1 MSTAASASSA
11 HAPSGVPYTHL
22 DGLYINGRWQKARDT
37 EAVLNPATE
46 MPIGYAPVGDA
57 ASTRAAIEA
66 ARAAFDK
73 GPWPNLSM
81 AERAAVLARM
91 HAALVANRERIVQ
104 LIIAEVGCAQGITNA
119 MQVDAPLS
127 HFASA
132 LAHSAS
138 DDRRYLPLE
147 ITPNMMHPAAPRV
160 LGGGSVI
167 REPVGVVAG
176 ITGYNFPF
184 LLNLAK
190 IVPALLAG
198 NTLVLKPSP
207 FTPYSALLFGE
218 IAEQIGLPKGVLN
231 IITGGAEAG
240 SSLSAHPDVDMV
252 SFTGSEAVGIAIM
265 QQAAPTLKR
274 VHLELG
280 GKSALIVRADADVQ
294 QAAIGAVA
302 GLSVNCGQGC
312 ALLTRFLVHNSIR
325 AKFVEIAKA
334 VAGQWNI
341 GDPADPTVLMGPLIR
356 EAQRGKVERLIAQG
370 RDEGARL
377 VHGGGRPAHLPKGFF
392 TDITLFDDVQN
403 RMTIAQEEVF
413 GPVGV
418 TIGFD
423 SDDEAVAIANDSRY
437 GLNGGIIS
445 ADAATAYE
453 MSLKIR
459 AGSVYINGGTGK
471 MSYAPIGGYKRSGI
485 GREYGADWLKEF
497 TQEKSI
503 FYPVGR

>member
-1 MSTAASASSA
+1 MST
-11 HAPSGVPYTHL
+11 VPYT
-22 DGLYINGRWQKARDT
+22 DITNLYINGRWEKVPAG

-46 MPIGYAPVGDA
+46 AAIGHAPVGDTA
-57 ASTRAAIEA
+57 AAHAAIEA
-66 ARAAFDK
+66 ARSAFDR
-73 GPWPNLSM
+73 GPWPNLPM
-81 AERAAVLARM
+81 AERAAIMKRM
-91 HAALVANRERIVQ
+91 QAALVAKRGRIVE

-127 HFASA
+127 HFSSA
-132 LAHSAS
+132 LAQSAT
-138 DDRRYLPLE
+138 DDRRYLPVE
-147 ITPNMMHPAAPRV
+147 ATANFMNPMGPRI
-160 LGGGSVI
+160 LGSGSVV
-167 REPVGVVAG
+167 REPVGVIAG

-190 IVPALLAG
+190 IVPVLLAG

-218 IAEQIGLPKGVLN
+218 IAEEIGLPKGVLN
-231 IITGGAEAG
+231 IVTGGLEVG
-240 SSLSAHPDVDMV
+240 SLLSSHPDVDMV
-252 SFTGSEAVGIAIM
+252 TFTGSEAVGVAIM

-294 QAAIGAVA
+294 QAALGAVA
-302 GLSVNCGQGC
+302 GLAVNCGQGC

-325 AKFVEIAKA
+325 RQFVAMAQA
-334 VAGQWNI
+334 VAAQWKI
-341 GDPADPTVLMGPLIR
+341 GDPADPAVLMGPLIR
-356 EAQRGKVERLIAQG
+356 ESQRAKVERLIGQG

-377 VHGGGRPAHLPKGFF
+377 VFGGGRPAHLPKGFF
-392 TDITLFDDVQN
+392 TDITLFDDVEN
-403 RMTIAQEEVF
+403 RMAIAQEEVF

-423 SDDEAVAIANDSRY
+423 SDDEAIAIANDSRY
-437 GLNGGIIS
+437 GLNGGILS

-459 AGSVYINGGTGK
+459 AGSVYINGGSGK

-485 GREYGADWLKEF
+485 GREYGPDWLKEF

>member
-1 MSTAASASSA
+1 MPT
-11 HAPSGVPYTHL
+11 PYTHI
-22 DGLYINGRWQKARDT
+22 DKLYIGGRWEPADAT

-46 MPIGYAPVGDA
+46 IAIGHAPVGSA
-57 ASTRAAIEA
+57 AAGRAAIGS
-66 ARAAFDK
+66 ARSAFDR
-73 GPWPNLSM
+73 GPWPHLAM
-81 AERAAVLARM
+81 AERAAVMSRM
-91 HAALVANRERIVQ
+91 HAALVASRDRIRQ

-132 LAHSAS
+132 VAHSAS

-147 ITPNMMHPAAPRV
+147 ATANLMNPAGPRI
-160 LGGGSVI
+160 LGGGSVV

-218 IAEQIGLPKGVLN
+218 IADEVGLPKGVLN
-231 IITGGAEAG
+231 IVTGGVEVG
-240 SSLSAHPDVDMV
+240 SLLSADPDVDMV

-280 GKSALIVRADADVQ
+280 GKSALIVRADADVE

-312 ALLTRFLVHNSIR
+312 ALLTRFLVHNSVR
-325 AKFVEIAKA
+325 ARFIDIAKS
-334 VAGQWNI
+334 VASRWKI

-356 EAQRGKVERLIAQG
+356 ESQRGKVERLIAQG
-370 RDEGARL
+370 REEGARL
-377 VHGGGRPAHLPKGFF
+377 VCGGGRPAHLSKGFF
-392 TDITLFDDVQN
+392 TDITLFDGVEN

-423 SDDEAVAIANDSRY
+423 TDEEAITIANDSRY
-437 GLNGGIIS
+437 GLNGGILS

-459 AGSVYINGGTGK
+459 AGSVFINGGTGK

-485 GREYGADWLKEF
+485 GREYGPDWLKEF

-503 FYPVGR
+503 FYPVGH

>member
-1 MSTAASASSA
+1 MQAI
-11 HAPSGVPYTHL
+11 PYTHIKH
-22 DGLYINGRWQKARDT
+22 LYIDGRWEKVQAT
-37 EAVLNPATE
+37 EAVINPATE
-46 MPIGYAPVGDA
+46 LEIGRAPVGDV
-57 ASTRAAIEA
+57 EA
-66 ARAAFDK
+66 AKAAVQAARSSFDN
-73 GPWPNLSM
+73 GPWPNLAMS
-81 AERAAVLARM
+81 ERAAILKRL
-91 HAALVANRERIVQ
+91 HAALVAKREQIAK
-104 LIIAEVGCAQGITNA
+104 LIIAEVGCSQGITYA
-119 MQVDAPLS
+119 MQVDTPLS

-132 LAHSAS
+132 LSNSAS
-138 DDRRYLPLE
+138 DERRYLPLE
-147 ITPNMMHPAAPRV
+147 ATPNAMNPAGPRI
-160 LGGGSVI
+160 LGGGTTL

-184 LLNLAK
+184 LLNLSK
-190 IVPALLAG
+190 IVPVLLAG

-218 IAEQIGLPKGVLN
+218 LAEEIGLPKGVLN
-231 IITGGAEAG
+231 IVTGGNEVG
-240 SSLSAHPDVDMV
+240 SLLSSHADVDMV

-294 QAAIGAVA
+294 QAALGAIA

-325 AKFVEIAKA
+325 KQFVQIAAA
-334 VAGQWNI
+334 VAAQWKI

-356 EAQRGKVERLIAQG
+356 ESQRSKVERLVDTG
-370 RDEGARL
+370 REEGAHL
-377 VHGGGRPAHLPKGFF
+377 VFGGGRPAHLSKGFF
-392 TDITLFDDVQN
+392 TDITLFDEVDN
-403 RMTIAQEEVF
+403 GMTLAQEEVF

-423 SDDEAVAIANDSRY
+423 SDDEAIAIANASRY
-437 GLNGGIIS
+437 GLNGGIAS

-459 AGSVYINGGTGK
+459 AGSIYVNGGTGK
-471 MSYAPIGGYKRSGI
+471 MPYAPIGGYKRSGI
-485 GREYGADWLKEF
+485 GREYGPDWLKEF

>member
-1 MSTAASASSA
+1 MQAIPYA
-11 HAPSGVPYTHL
+11 HIKH
-22 DGLYINGRWQKARDT
+22 LYIDGRWENA
-37 EAVLNPATE
+37 EAAEPVVNPATE
-46 MPIGYAPVGDA
+46 AEIGHAPVGDIA
-57 ASTRAAIEA
+57 A
-66 ARAAFDK
+66 ARAAIQAARSAFDG
-73 GPWPNLSM
+73 GPWPNLTM
-81 AERAAVLARM
+81 AERAAILKRL
-91 HAALVANRERIVQ
+91 HSALEAKRDQIAK
-104 LIIAEVGCAQGITNA
+104 LIIAEVGCAQGITHA
-119 MQVDAPLS
+119 MQVGAPLS

-132 LAHSAS
+132 LSNSAS
-138 DDRRYLPLE
+138 DDRHYLPLE
-147 ITPNMMHPAAPRV
+147 TTPNPMNPMGPRI
-160 LGGGSVI
+160 LGGGSIV

-184 LLNLAK
+184 LLNLSK
-190 IVPALLAG
+190 IVPVLLAG

-218 IAEQIGLPKGVLN
+218 FAEEIGLPKGVLN
-231 IITGGAEAG
+231 IVTGGNEVG
-240 SSLSAHPDVDMV
+240 SLLSSHADVDMV

-280 GKSALIVRADADVQ
+280 GKSALIVRADADIQ

-302 GLSVNCGQGC
+302 GLAINCGQGC

-325 AKFVEIAKA
+325 KQFVESATA
-334 VAGQWNI
+334 VAAQWKI

-356 EAQRGKVERLIAQG
+356 ESQRAKVERLIGKG
-370 RDEGARL
+370 REEGAHL
-377 VHGGGRPAHLPKGFF
+377 VFGGGRPAHLPKGFF
-392 TDITLFDDVQN
+392 TDITLFDEVDN
-403 RMTIAQEEVF
+403 RMTIAQEEIF

-423 SDDEAVAIANDSRY
+423 RDDEAIRIANDSRY
-437 GLNGGIIS
+437 GLNGGILS

-459 AGSVYINGGTGK
+459 AGSIYVNGGTGK
-471 MSYAPIGGYKRSGI
+471 MPYAPIGGYKRSGI
-485 GREYGADWLKEF
+485 GREYGPDWLKEF

>member
-1 MSTAASASSA
+1 MQAI
-11 HAPSGVPYTHL
+11 PYTHL
-22 DGLYINGRWQKARDT
+22 KHLYIDGCWEKVADA
-37 EAVLNPATE
+37 EPVLNPSTE
-46 MPIGYAPVGDA
+46 QQIGFSPVGDIA
-57 ASTRAAIEA
+57 A
-66 ARAAFDK
+66 ARAAIQAARTAFDS
-73 GPWPNLSM
+73 GPWPQFAMS
-81 AERAAVLARM
+81 ERAAILQRL
-91 HAALVANRERIVQ
+91 HAALHAKRDQIAQ
-104 LIIAEVGCAQGITNA
+104 LIIAEVGCAQGVTHA
-119 MQVDAPLS
+119 MQVGAPLN

-132 LAHSAS
+132 LAYSAS

-147 ITPNMMHPAAPRV
+147 ATPNPMNPAGSRI
-160 LGGGSVI
+160 LGGGTIV

-184 LLNLAK
+184 LLNLSK

-218 IAEQIGLPKGVLN
+218 FADQIGLPKGVLN
-231 IITGGAEAG
+231 IVTGGNDVG
-240 SSLSAHPDVDMV
+240 SLLSSDADVDMV

-265 QQAAPTLKR
+265 QQAASTLKR

-280 GKSALIVRADADVQ
+280 GKSALIVRADADIQ
-294 QAAIGAVA
+294 QAALGAIG

-312 ALLTRFLVHNSIR
+312 ALLTRFIVHNSIR
-325 AKFVEIAKA
+325 KQFVEMAKA
-334 VAGQWNI
+334 VAAQWKI
-341 GDPADPTVLMGPLIR
+341 GDPVDPTVLMGPLIR
-356 EAQRGKVERLIAQG
+356 ESQRSKVERLVGKG
-370 RDEGARL
+370 REEGAHL
-377 VHGGGRPAHLPKGFF
+377 VFGGGRPAHLPKGFF
-392 TDITLFDDVQN
+392 TDITLFDEVDN
-403 RMTIAQEEVF
+403 RMTIAQEEIF

-423 SDDEAVAIANDSRY
+423 CDDEAVAIANDSRY
-437 GLNGGIIS
+437 GLNGGILS

-459 AGSVYINGGTGK
+459 TGSIYVNGGSGK
-471 MSYAPIGGYKRSGI
+471 MAYAPIGGYKRSGI

>member
-1 MSTAASASSA
+1 MST
-11 HAPSGVPYTHL
+11 VPYSHL
-22 DGLYINGRWQKARDT
+22 KELYIDGRWERVSDT
-37 EAVLNPATE
+37 EAVVNPATE
-46 MPIGYAPVGDA
+46 IVIGHAPVGGED
-57 ASTRAAIEA
+57 A
-66 ARAAFDK
+66 ARAAIAAARTAFDE
-73 GPWPNLSM
+73 GPWPNLTM
-81 AERAAVLARM
+81 AERAAALGRM
-91 HAALVANRERIVQ
+91 HAALMARREQIRQ

-132 LAHSAS
+132 LAHCAS
-138 DDRRYLPLE
+138 DDRRYLPIE
-147 ITPNMMHPAAPRV
+147 ATPNLLNPTGPRI
-160 LGGGSVI
+160 LGSGSVV
-167 REPVGVVAG
+167 REPIGVVAG

-218 IAEQIGLPKGVLN
+218 IAHEIGLPKGVLN
-231 IITGGAEAG
+231 IVTGGVEVG
-240 SSLSAHPDVDMV
+240 SLLSAHPAVDMV
-252 SFTGSEAVGIAIM
+252 SFTGSEAVGVAIM

-294 QAAIGAVA
+294 QAATGAVA

-325 AKFVEIAKA
+325 AQFVDIAKA
-334 VAGQWNI
+334 VAGRWKI

-356 EAQRGKVERLIAQG
+356 ESQRGKVERLIERG

-377 VHGGGRPAHLPKGFF
+377 VCGGGRPAHLAKGFF
-392 TDITLFDDVQN
+392 TDITLFDDVKN
-403 RMTIAQEEVF
+403 RMTIAQEEIF

-423 SDDEAVAIANDSRY
+423 SDAEAIAIANDSRY
-437 GLNGGIIS
+437 GLNGGILS

-453 MSLKIR
+453 MALKIR
-459 AGSVYINGGTGK
+459 AGSVFINGGTGK

-485 GREYGADWLKEF
+485 GREYGTEWLKEF

-503 FYPVGR
+503 FYPVGH

>member
-1 MSTAASASSA
+1 MQAI
-11 HAPSGVPYTHL
+11 PYTHL
-22 DGLYINGRWQKARDT
+22 EHLYIDGRWEKVQAT
-37 EAVLNPATE
+37 EPVINPATE
-46 MPIGYAPVGDA
+46 AEIGFAPVGNSSA
-57 ASTRAAIEA
+57 ASAAIAAARSAFDTGPWPHLAMSERAAILKRLHSALEA
-66 ARAAFDK
+66 K
-73 GPWPNLSM
+73 
-81 AERAAVLARM
+81 
-91 HAALVANRERIVQ
+91 REQIAQ
-104 LIIAEVGCAQGITNA
+104 LIVAEVGCTQGITHA
-119 MQVDAPLS
+119 MQVGAPLS

-132 LAHSAS
+132 LAYSGS

-147 ITPNMMHPAAPRV
+147 AIPNPMNPAGPRI
-160 LGGGSVI
+160 LGGGTTV

-184 LLNLAK
+184 LLNLSK
-190 IVPALLAG
+190 IVPVLLAG

-218 IAEQIGLPKGVLN
+218 FAEEIGLPKGVLN
-231 IITGGAEAG
+231 IVTGGNEVG
-240 SSLSAHPDVDMV
+240 SLLSSHPDVDMV

-265 QQAAPTLKR
+265 QQAAATLKR

-294 QAAIGAVA
+294 QAALGAIA

-325 AKFVEIAKA
+325 KQFVETAKA
-334 VAGQWNI
+334 IAGQWKI
-341 GDPADPTVLMGPLIR
+341 GDPLDPTVLMGPLIR
-356 EAQRGKVERLIAQG
+356 ETQRAKVERLVGKG
-370 RDEGARL
+370 REEGARM
-377 VHGGGRPAHLPKGFF
+377 VCGGGRPAHLPKGFF
-392 TDITLFDDVQN
+392 TDITLFDDVDN
-403 RMTIAQEEVF
+403 GMTIAQEEVF

-423 SDDEAVAIANDSRY
+423 TDDEAIAIANASRY
-437 GLNGGIIS
+437 GLNGGILS

-459 AGSVYINGGTGK
+459 TGSIYINGGTGK
-471 MSYAPIGGYKRSGI
+471 MPYAPIGGYKRSGI
-485 GREYGADWLKEF
+485 GREYGPDWLREF

>member
-1 MSTAASASSA
+1 MSQ
-11 HAPSGVPYTHL
+11 VPYTHI
-22 DGLYINGRWQKARDT
+22 DQLYINGRWEQTPGT

-46 MPIGYAPVGDA
+46 TVIGYAPSGDLGATDA
-57 ASTRAAIEA
+57 AIAA
-66 ARAAFDK
+66 ARSAFDH
-73 GPWPNLSM
+73 GPWPHLTM
-81 AERAAVLARM
+81 AERAQIMSRM
-91 HAALVANRERIVQ
+91 HSALLAQRERIRD
-104 LIIAEVGCAQGITNA
+104 LIIAEVGCAWGITDA
-119 MQVDAPLS
+119 MQVNAPLS

-132 LAHSAS
+132 LAYSGR
-138 DDRRYLPLE
+138 DDRSYLPIE
-147 ITPNMMHPAAPRV
+147 ATPNAMDPAGPRI
-160 LGGGSVI
+160 LGAGSVV

-198 NTLVLKPSP
+198 NALVLKPSP

-218 IAEQIGLPKGVLN
+218 IADEVGIPKGVLN
-231 IITGGAEAG
+231 IITGGAEVG
-240 SSLSAHPDVDMV
+240 SRLSADPRIDMV
-252 SFTGSEAVGIAIM
+252 TFTGSEAIGVAIM

-280 GKSALIVRADADVQ
+280 GKSALIVRADADVPK
-294 QAAIGAVA
+294 AALAAVA
-302 GLSVNCGQGC
+302 GLTVNCGQGC

-325 AKFVEIAKA
+325 AQFVEIAKA
-334 VAGQWNI
+334 VAGQWKI
-341 GDPADPTVLMGPLIR
+341 GDPADPSVGMGPLIR
-356 EAQRGKVERLIAQG
+356 ESQRGKVERLIRQG
-370 RDEGARL
+370 REEGARL
-377 VHGGGRPAHLPKGFF
+377 VHGGGRPAHLRCGFF

-423 SDDEAVAIANDSRY
+423 TDDEAIAIANDSRY
-437 GLNGGIIS
+437 GLNGGIVS

-459 AGSVYINGGTGK
+459 AGSVYINGGAGK
-471 MSYAPIGGYKRSGI
+471 MTYAPIGGYKRSGI
-485 GREYGADWLKEF
+485 GREYGPDWLKEF

-503 FYPVGR
+503 FYPIGR

>member
-1 MSTAASASSA
+1 MST
-11 HAPSGVPYTHL
+11 VPYTHIKN
-22 DGLYINGRWQKARDT
+22 LYIDGRWAKAHGE

-46 MPIGYAPVGDA
+46 AVIGHAPVGDTA
-57 ASTRAAIEA
+57 AAHAAIEA
-66 ARAAFDK
+66 ARSAFDH
-73 GPWPNLSM
+73 GPWPNLAM
-81 AERAAVLARM
+81 AERAAIMHRM
-91 HAALVANRERIVQ
+91 HAALVAKRERIVA
-104 LIIAEVGCAQGITNA
+104 LIIAEVGCAQGITHA

-132 LAHSAS
+132 LTHSTS
-138 DDRRYLPLE
+138 DERRYLPVE
-147 ITPNMMHPAAPRV
+147 STPNMMNPTGPRV
-160 LGGGSVI
+160 LGSGSVV

-190 IVPALLAG
+190 IVPVLLAG

-218 IAEQIGLPKGVLN
+218 IAEEIGLPKGVLN
-231 IITGGAEAG
+231 IITGGAEVG
-240 SSLSAHPDVDMV
+240 SLLSSHPDVDMV
-252 SFTGSEAVGIAIM
+252 TFTGSETVGVSIM

-280 GKSALIVRADADVQ
+280 GKSALIVRADADAQ
-294 QAAIGAVA
+294 QAALGAVA

-325 AKFVEIAKA
+325 RQFVEIAKA
-334 VAGQWNI
+334 VAGQWKI
-341 GDPADPTVLMGPLIR
+341 GDPADPSVLMGPLIR
-356 EAQRGKVERLIAQG
+356 ESQRGKVERLIAKG
-370 RDEGARL
+370 CDEGARL
-377 VHGGGRPAHLPKGFF
+377 VAGGGRPAHLSKGFF

-423 SDDEAVAIANDSRY
+423 DDAEAVAIANDSRY
-437 GLNGGIIS
+437 GLNGGILS

-485 GREYGADWLKEF
+485 GREYGPEWLKEF

-503 FYPVGR
+503 FYPVGH

>member
-1 MSTAASASSA
+1 MQAI
-11 HAPSGVPYTHL
+11 PYTHL
-22 DGLYINGRWQKARDT
+22 KHLYIDGRWEKVHAS
-37 EAVLNPATE
+37 EAVINPATE
-46 MPIGYAPVGDA
+46 VQIGSAPVGDIA
-57 ASTRAAIEA
+57 AAGAAIQA
-66 ARAAFDK
+66 ARHAFDN
-73 GPWPNLSM
+73 GPWPNLAMS
-81 AERAAVLARM
+81 ERAAILQRL
-91 HAALVANRERIVQ
+91 HSALEAKRDQIAQ
-104 LIIAEVGCAQGITNA
+104 LIIAEVGCAQGITHA
-119 MQVDAPLS
+119 MQVGAPLS

-147 ITPNMMHPAAPRV
+147 ATPNAMNPAGPRI
-160 LGGGSVI
+160 LGGGTTV
-167 REPVGVVAG
+167 REPVGVVVG

-184 LLNLAK
+184 LLNLSK

-218 IAEQIGLPKGVLN
+218 LADEIGLPKGVLN
-231 IITGGAEAG
+231 IVTGGIDVG
-240 SSLSAHPDVDMV
+240 SLLSSHPDVDMV

-294 QAAIGAVA
+294 QAALGAVA

-325 AKFVEIAKA
+325 KQFVAMA
-334 VAGQWNI
+334 TAMAGQWKI

-356 EAQRGKVERLIAQG
+356 ESQRGKVERLINQG
-370 RDEGARL
+370 REEGAHL
-377 VHGGGRPAHLPKGFF
+377 VFGGGRPAHLPKGFF
-392 TDITLFDDVQN
+392 TDITLFDEVDN
-403 RMTIAQEEVF
+403 GMTIAQEEVF

-423 SDDEAVAIANDSRY
+423 SDDEAIAIANDSRY
-437 GLNGGIIS
+437 GLNGGILS

-459 AGSVYINGGTGK
+459 AGSIYLNGGTGK
-471 MSYAPIGGYKRSGI
+471 MPFAPIGGYKRSGI
-485 GREYGADWLKEF
+485 GREYGPDWLKEF

>member
-1 MSTAASASSA
+1 MST
-11 HAPSGVPYTHL
+11 VPYAHL
-22 DGLYINGRWQKARDT
+22 DKLYINGRWERADGT

-46 MPIGYAPVGDA
+46 MTLGHAPVGNA
-57 ASTRAAIEA
+57 ALVGAAIEA
-66 ARAAFDK
+66 ARTAFDS
-73 GPWPNLSM
+73 GPWPQLKM
-81 AERAAVLARM
+81 AERAALMNRM
-91 HAALVANRERIVQ
+91 HAALAAKRAQIRQ

-132 LAHSAS
+132 LSFSAS
-138 DDRRYLPLE
+138 DDRRYLPVEATANLMN
-147 ITPNMMHPAAPRV
+147 PLGPRI
-160 LGGGSVI
+160 LGSGSVI
-167 REPVGVVAG
+167 REPIGVVAG

-190 IVPALLAG
+190 IVPVLLAG

-218 IAEQIGLPKGVLN
+218 IADEVGLPAGVLN
-231 IITGGAEAG
+231 IVTGGVEAG
-240 SSLSAHPDVDMV
+240 SLLGAHPDVDMV

-294 QAAIGAVA
+294 QAAIGAIA

-325 AKFVEIAKA
+325 AQFVEAAKA
-334 VAGQWNI
+334 VASHWKI
-341 GDPADPTVLMGPLIR
+341 GDPVDPTVLMGPLIR
-356 EAQRGKVERLIAQG
+356 ESQRGKVERLIQKG

-377 VHGGGRPAHLPKGFF
+377 VCGGGRPAHLSKGFF
-392 TDITLFDDVQN
+392 ADITLFDDVSN
-403 RMTIAQEEVF
+403 RMTIAQEEIF

-423 SDDEAVAIANDSRY
+423 SDEEAIAIANDSRY
-437 GLNGGIIS
+437 GLNGGIVS
-445 ADAATAYE
+445 ADAATAYD

-485 GREYGADWLKEF
+485 GREYGPDWLREF
-497 TQEKSI
+497 SQEKSI